1 MEPVNEQLLKME
13 KQMVV
18 TQYKFGVFYAKEGQT
33 TEDEFLNNGFFFTST
48 VHSVNKIF
56 TISFSGAQSRFR
68 RFYNTA
74 GRKNRIARMEIIQ
87 GRAGC

>member
-33 TEDEFLNNGFFFTST
+33 TEDEFLNNGFY
-48 VHSVNKIF
+48 
-56 TISFSGAQSRFR
+56 FSLQLC
-68 RFYNTA
+68 
-74 GRKNRIARMEIIQ
+74 IQ
-87 GRAGC
+87 